1 VSRLLL
7 TVLAAAL
14 AAVAQTPSL
23 SPPPPA
29 ASPPPAV
36 TSPVETAQ
44 ASRPS
49 PPNVPARPPSSAPP
63 LMLEEVLESVVSQY
77 PVLLAAIQER
87 AMAEGKAL
95 GAQGAFDTKLSAKSE
110 MNQFGFYKNR
120 TNGAEVSQP
129 LRNLGGEVF
138 GGYKRGQG
146 NFGPW
151 EEDLLSLS
159 GGEWSGGIRLP
170 LFRNREIDERRTD
183 LLIAEL
189 SITLANASIEKQR
202 LKLFETAAKF
212 YWEWASAGLKLQ
224 VAEAL
229 LQIAEERIQQVE
241 EFVDAG
247 QVAAIE
253 VVDNRRAIFQR
264 RSAVVSAERALQN
277 AAFELSLFYRGD
289 DGQPRIAPR
298 ERLPQLPEPALLT
311 PERIEADL
319 MRALDIRP
327 EILGTE
333 VEQQQSDAALKLAQ
347 NQMKPE
353 IDVSAQYGRDNG
365 TGSITKRG
373 SEFIAGLTLK
383 TPFQRRK
390 AKGEMAIQEA
400 KLAQLDQKLRFA
412 RDRVSVEVRDAVS
425 ALEAAFQ
432 RLELTRLE
440 AEAARQLAE
449 AERERFE
456 LGDSTLFVVNLRELS
471 AADARLK
478 VITSLAEYH
487 KAMAVYRA
495 ATVDW

>member
-1 VSRLLL
+1 VRRLLL
-7 TVLAAAL
+7 TLATTAVAL
-14 AAVAQTPSL
+14 AAQAPV
-23 SPPPPA
+23 PPPA
-29 ASPPPAV
+29 ITPPAAAAQRPASSN
-36 TSPVETAQ
+36 SPLT
-44 ASRPS
+44 
-49 PPNVPARPPSSAPP
+49 
-63 LMLEEVLESVVSQY
+63 LEEVLNSVESQY
-77 PVLLAAIQER
+77 PVLMAAIQER

-95 GAQGAFDTKLSAKSE
+95 GAQGAFDTKLEAKSE

-120 TNGAEVSQP
+120 INGAEVSQP

-151 EEDLLSLS
+151 EQDLLSLS
-159 GGEWSGGIRLP
+159 GGEWSGGVRLP

-183 LLIAEL
+183 LMIAEL
-189 SITLANASIEKQR
+189 SINLANASIEKQR

-229 LQIAEERIQQVE
+229 LQIAEERNRQVE
-241 EFVDAG
+241 EQVDAG

-253 VVDNRRAIFQR
+253 IVDNRRAIFQR
-264 RSAVVSAERALQN
+264 RSAVVGAERAVQN

-289 DGQPRIAPR
+289 DGRPLVAAR
-298 ERLPQLPEPALLT
+298 ERLPQLPEPSELNAD
-311 PERIEADL
+311 EIEADL
-319 MRALDIRP
+319 MRALARRP
-327 EILGTE
+327 EILGTL

-390 AKGEMAIQEA
+390 AKGEMAVQQA

-425 ALEAAFQ
+425 ALQAAFQ

-440 AEAARQLAE
+440 SEAAQQLAD
-449 AERERFE
+449 AERERFD

-471 AADARLK
+471 AADARFK
-478 VITSLAEYH
+478 VISSLAEYH

-495 ATVDW
+495 ATVGW